1 MLVPTQKY
9 IADLLLNLPV
19 QVEYGLDENGD
30 SRIFSVKVVHGPGS
44 LDVTSLLS
52 QDDFFD
58 IFVQLD
64 EWYGEV

>member
-1 MLVPTQKY
+1 MLIPTQKY